1 MVGCNKNSALHQK
14 VRRWKKYEKMRIR
27 CACFFGIIYEKVDKE
42 QASQQKFE
50 QNFSLL

>member
-1 MVGCNKNSALHQK
+1 
-14 VRRWKKYEKMRIR
+14 MRK
-27 CACFFGIIYEKVDKE
+27 CGYDAHVFFGIIDEKVDKEE

>member
-1 MVGCNKNSALHQK
+1 MGKIWENADTMHT
-14 VRRWKKYEKMRIR
+14 
-27 CACFFGIIYEKVDKE
+27 FFGIIYEKVDKEE

>member
-1 MVGCNKNSALHQK
+1 
-14 VRRWKKYEKMRIR
+14 MRTV
-27 CACFFGIIYEKVDKE
+27 FFGIIYEKVDKEE